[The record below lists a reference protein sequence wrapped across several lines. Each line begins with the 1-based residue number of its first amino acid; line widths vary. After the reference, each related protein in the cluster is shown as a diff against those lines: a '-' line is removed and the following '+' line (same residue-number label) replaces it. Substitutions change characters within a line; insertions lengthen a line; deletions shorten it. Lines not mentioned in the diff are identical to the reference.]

1 MATTVESTQ
10 VSPPTLQLHEGERF
24 LEALQRKAKLLY
36 PSVRKTVDRFPDD
49 CYWLLDPLARWT
61 NEAFGEEAFELSA
74 KGYARFAIEVN
85 KLQKGY
91 EDSGVFFS
99 GTHDSVMQEVY
110 ENPEYMIPYMW
121 AAILIYPY
129 WPSMVRHI
137 AFLRDNFVKML
148 PTGGAILELACG
160 HGALGLIA
168 IEERN
173 DLQVDGVDLSP
184 AAIGIAER
192 LRAVSGHAANST
204 LTVMDALDLQQA
216 GEPGRYQGVLAA
228 MLAEHLHEPQRLF
241 RTIAHHLSSEGI
253 CFFSTAIESAQKD
266 HVFEF
271 RTEAQVMTM
280 AAEAGL
286 RVCELISDGP
296 RRPGAKYRPR
306 ALAAIL
312 EHRN

>member
-1 MATTVESTQ
+1 M
-10 VSPPTLQLHEGERF
+10 HEGDKF
-24 LEALQRKAKLLY
+24 LEALQHKAKLLY
-36 PSVRKTVDRFPDD
+36 PSARKTVDGFPQD

-61 NEAFGEEAFELSA
+61 QEAFGEEAFGLAA
-74 KGYARFAIEVN
+74 KGYARYALEVN
-85 KLQKGY
+85 QLQQGY
-91 EDSGVFFS
+91 ETSGVFFA
-99 GTHDSVMQEVY
+99 GTRDSVVQDVY

-137 AFLRDNFVKML
+137 AFLRDRFVKAL
-148 PTGGAILELACG
+148 PNGASILELACG
-160 HGALGLIA
+160 HGALGLLA

-173 DLQVDGVDLSP
+173 DLRVDGVDLSP

-192 LRAVSGHAANST
+192 LRLVSGHAANST
-204 LTVMDALDLQQA
+204 LKVMDALDLQQA

-241 RTIAHHLSSEGI
+241 RTIAHHLHPEGI

-271 RTEAQVMTM
+271 RTEAQVMAL
-280 AAEAGL
+280 AADAGL
-286 RVCELISDGP
+286 RVADLICDGP

>member
-1 MATTVESTQ
+1 M
-10 VSPPTLQLHEGERF
+10 HEGEKF
-24 LEALQRKAKLLY
+24 LVALQRKAKLLY
-36 PSVRKTVDRFPDD
+36 PSVRKTVDGFPGD

-61 NEAFGEEAFELSA
+61 EAAFGEEAFELAA
-74 KGYARFAIEVN
+74 KGYARYALEVN
-85 KLQKGY
+85 QLQQGY
-91 EDSGVFFS
+91 ENSGVFFS
-99 GTHDSVMQEVY
+99 GTHDGVVQDVY

-137 AFLRDNFVKML
+137 AFLRDHFVRAL
-148 PTGGAILELACG
+148 PADAAILELACG
-160 HGALGLIA
+160 HGALGLLA
-168 IEERN
+168 IEERK
-173 DLQVDGVDLSP
+173 DLRVDGVDLSP
-184 AAIGIAER
+184 AAIGIAVR

-204 LTVMDALDLQQA
+204 LRVMDALDLQQA
-216 GEPGRYQGVLAA
+216 WEPGRYQGVLAA
-228 MLAEHLHEPQRLF
+228 MLAEHLHEPRRLF
-241 RTIAHHLSSEGI
+241 STIAHHLHPEGI

-271 RTEAQVMTM
+271 RTEAQVMEL

-286 RVCELISDGP
+286 RVADLICDGP

>member
-1 MATTVESTQ
+1 MDKLVDSEQ
-10 VSPPTLQLHEGERF
+10 VSENPFLQHEGEKF

-61 NEAFGEEAFELSA
+61 RDAFGDEAFDLSA

-85 KLQKGY
+85 MLQKAY
-91 EDSGVFFS
+91 EESDSFFS
-99 GTHDSVMQEVY
+99 GTHDSVVDEVY
-110 ENPEYMIPYMW
+110 DNPEYMIPYMW
-121 AAILIYPY
+121 AAVLIYPY

-137 AFLRDNFVKML
+137 AFLRDKFVRAL
-148 PTGGAILELACG
+148 PPQGRILELACG
-160 HGALGLIA
+160 HGALGLVA

-173 DLQVDGVDLSP
+173 DLRVDGVDLSP

-192 LRAVSGHAANST
+192 LRAVSGHSANST
-204 LTVMDALDLQQA
+204 LAVMDALDLQSA

-228 MLAEHLHEPQRLF
+228 MLAEHLHEPERLF
-241 RTIAHHLSSEGI
+241 RTIAHHLSSDGI
-253 CFFSTAIESAQKD
+253 CFFSTAIESAQRD

-271 RTEAQVMTM
+271 KSEAQVMSM
-280 AAEAGL
+280 AADAGL
-286 RVCELISDGP
+286 RVSELISDGP
-296 RRPGAKYRPR
+296 RRPGAKYWPR

-312 EHRN
+312 EHRK

>member
-1 MATTVESTQ
+1 M
-10 VSPPTLQLHEGERF
+10 HEGDYF

-36 PSVRKTVDRFPDD
+36 PSAKKTVDSAPDD

-61 NEAFGEEAFELSA
+61 RAAFGEEAFELAA
-74 KGYARFAIEVN
+74 KGYARYALEVSL
-85 KLQKGY
+85 LQQGY
-91 EDSGVFFS
+91 EKSDTFFS
-99 GTHDSVMQEVY
+99 GTKDRVVQDVY

-121 AAILIYPY
+121 AAVLIYPY

-137 AFLRDNFVKML
+137 AFFRDRFVRAL
-148 PTGGAILELACG
+148 PAGGGILELACG
-160 HGALGLIA
+160 HGALGLLA

-173 DLQVDGVDLSP
+173 DLRVDGVDLSP
-184 AAIGIAER
+184 AAIGIAAR
-192 LRAVSGHAANST
+192 LRAASGHAASSSMK
-204 LTVMDALDLQQA
+204 VMDVLDLQQA
-216 GEPGRYQGVLAA
+216 GEPGRYAGVLAA

-241 RTIAHHLSSEGI
+241 RTIAHHLNPEGI
-253 CFFSTAIESAQKD
+253 CFFSTALESAQKD

-271 RTEAQVMTM
+271 KTEAQVMEM

-286 RVCELISDGP
+286 RVVDLISDGP

>member
-1 MATTVESTQ
+1 M
-10 VSPPTLQLHEGERF
+10 HEGDVF
-24 LEALQRKAKLLY
+24 LDALERKARLLY
-36 PSVRKTVDRFPDD
+36 PSVRKTVDSAPDD

-61 NEAFGEEAFELSA
+61 REAFGEEAFELAA
-74 KGYARFAIEVN
+74 KGYARYALEVN
-85 KLQKGY
+85 KLQQGY
-91 EDSGVFFS
+91 ESSDVFFS
-99 GTHDSVMQEVY
+99 GTHDRVVQDVY

-121 AAILIYPY
+121 AAVLIYPY

-137 AFLRDNFVKML
+137 GFLRDRFVRAL
-148 PTGGAILELACG
+148 PQGASILELACG
-160 HGALGLIA
+160 HGALGLLA

-173 DLQVDGVDLSP
+173 DLRVDGVDLSP

-192 LRAVSGHAANST
+192 LRAASGHAANST
-204 LTVMDALDLQQA
+204 LKVMDALDLQQA
-216 GEPGRYQGVLAA
+216 GEPGRYAGVLAA
-228 MLAEHLHEPQRLF
+228 MLAEHLHEPKRLF
-241 RTIAHHLSSEGI
+241 RTIAHHLSPEGI
-253 CFFSTAIESAQKD
+253 CFFSTALESAQKD

-271 RTEAQVMTM
+271 RTEAQVMEM

-286 RVCELISDGP
+286 RVVDLISDGP